1 MDYADLYFDQ
11 DGTPKS
17 ATYDDI
23 YYSQGLGHAECHH
36 AFIAPNRLPER
47 FRALRAQ
54 EHFTIGETGFG
65 TGLNFMVAWQTFL
78 EHAPADARLTFV
90 SCEKYPIAPAE
101 LARSHQHWPQ
111 LMSLAL
117 ALQAQYPPPLA
128 GFHLLE
134 FGRVNLLLLFDDA
147 ASALAELT
155 AQVDAWFLDGF
166 SPVKN
171 PAMWSPELFDQL
183 HRLSRV
189 DTTLATFSSARVVR
203 DGLRGAGFAL
213 EKLSGFG
220 KKRNSFRADFIG
232 RCEPP
237 RITGWPSS
245 ELPAPKANA
254 GRHIAVI
261 GAGLAGASTAA
272 ELSKRGYRV
281 SVFEQQTGS
290 AQGGS
295 GNSQGAV
302 YAKLSAQP
310 EGTTR
315 FYAQALIRA
324 HSLLAELPDTVPHG
338 VSGLVQLVH
347 NPRELTRLQQLSA
360 AAYIPSELAVAKT
373 AEELTALTGLPL
385 TDPGLWFAQGGW
397 VSPALWVRHLL
408 QSLAEPVHLQCRIV
422 ELTAQA
428 DGHGWCLT
436 DAQGQTYEA
445 DQVVIASA
453 FEANQFV
460 QTAHLRLNTIAGQV
474 TRLAVPETGPTLKAV
489 ICTDRYV
496 MPALNGQLTIGS
508 TFRLKSTQTDVRET
522 EHSENIASLRLR
534 VPSLLP
540 DDVTIVGGRAG
551 VRCTSPDYLPLVG
564 PLSNPDALWHQFRVS
579 LQRKRTEHEAPAEHL
594 PGLWLN
600 VAHGSKGLC
609 SSPLSARLLAA
620 MIAGE
625 PYPVQQSVADQ
636 LNPNRFV
643 VREIVRG
650 KREKG

>member
-1 MDYADLYFDQ
+1 MDYAELFFDQ

-23 YYSQGLGHAECHH
+23 YYSQGLGQAESQH
-36 AFIAPNRLPER
+36 AFIEPNRLRQR
-47 FRALRAQ
+47 FQALRAHQ
-54 EHFTIGETGFG
+54 HFTIGETGFG

-78 EHAPADARLTFV
+78 DNAPLDARLTFV
-90 SCEKYPIAPAE
+90 SCERYPVAPAQ
-101 LARSHQHWPQ
+101 LAQSHQHWPE
-111 LMSLAL
+111 LMAL
-117 ALQAQYPPPLA
+117 AEQLQAQYPPPLS
-128 GFHLLE
+128 GYHLLE
-134 FGRVNLLLLFDDA
+134 FGRVNLLLLLDDA
-147 ASALAELT
+147 APALAELT

-171 PAMWSPELFDQL
+171 PDMWCPALFVQL
-183 HRLSRV
+183 NRLSRAE
-189 DTTLATFSSARVVR
+189 TTLATFSSARVVR
-203 DGLRGAGFAL
+203 DGLVNAGFRL

-245 ELPAPKANA
+245 HLPAPKANA
-254 GRHIAVI
+254 GQHIAII

-281 SVFEQQTGS
+281 SVFEQQDGP

-302 YAKLSAQP
+302 YAKLSALP

-324 HSLLAELPDTVPHG
+324 QALLAQLPETVPHG
-338 VSGLVQLVH
+338 ACGLVQLVH
-347 NPRELTRLQQLSA
+347 NPRELKRLQELSA
-360 AAYIPSELAVAKT
+360 AAYIPPELAVAKT
-373 AEELTALTGLPL
+373 ADQLSALTGLPL
-385 TDPGLWFAQGGW
+385 EDPGLWFAGGGW
-397 VSPALWVRHLL
+397 VSPALWVQHLL
-408 QSLAEPVHLQCRIV
+408 QSLAEPVHLNCRIV
-422 ELTAQA
+422 ELAPQS
-428 DGHGWCLT
+428 DGHGWRLT
-436 DAQGQTYEA
+436 DARGQTYTA

-453 FEANQFV
+453 FEANQLA
-460 QTAHLRLNTIAGQV
+460 QTEHLRLNTIAGQV
-474 TRLAVPETGPTLKAV
+474 TRLAVAETGPTLKAV

-508 TFRLKSTQTDVRET
+508 TFRLKSTQTDVRPA

-534 VPSLLP
+534 VPSLLT
-540 DDVTIVGGRAG
+540 DDVKVIGGRAG

-564 PLSNPDALWHQFRVS
+564 PISNPEALWHQFRIA
-579 LQRKRTEHEAPAEHL
+579 LQRNRTEHETPAEHL

-643 VREIVRG
+643 VRDIVRG
-650 KREKG
+650 KREKA